1 MEKEAVNTAIITTT
15 TTTAITSNDKNNNH
29 NDIDNKN
36 NKNGKQ
42 KKRTRFQ
49 MLKVAL
55 FMIRGQS
62 NKKSKP
68 VHVDVASKGLWKKLV
83 GAMRPLHHQGLSNQ
97 NSPPPMIT
105 GSHDDAAIL
114 SNVTIEN
121 SPPHDGVF
129 SPPMLSPQVYHPDTP
144 SSSSSVADSMS
155 RYASAQDLQELDKN
169 GESNGD
175 DEYFFGGDEYI
186 DAKAE
191 EFIAQFYE
199 QMRLQ
204 QVDLMNRHR
213 ERKMKKKMEMEGND
227 Q

>member
-15 TTTAITSNDKNNNH
+15 TNAITSNEKN
-29 NDIDNKN
+29 IDNRN

-42 KKRTRFQ
+42 KKRSRFQ

-55 FMIRGQS
+55 FMIRGQA

-68 VHVDVASKGLWKKLV
+68 VHVDVAFKGIWKKLV

-97 NSPPPMIT
+97 NSPPPLIT
-105 GSHDDAAIL
+105 GSNDDATIL
-114 SNVTIEN
+114 PNEVIDDN

-129 SPPMLSPQVYHPDTP
+129 VYHPDTP

-169 GESNGD
+169 GESNNGD
-175 DEYFFGGDEYI
+175 DEYFFS
-186 DAKAE
+186 
-191 EFIAQFYE
+191 EFITQFYE

-204 QVDLMNRHR
+204 QVDVMNRHK
-213 ERKMKKKMEMEGND
+213 ERKMKKKMEMEGNN

>member
-1 MEKEAVNTAIITTT
+1 MEKKAVNTAIITTT
-15 TTTAITSNDKNNNH
+15 NAITSNEKSNNV
-29 NDIDNKN
+29 D

-42 KKRTRFQ
+42 KKRSRFQ

-55 FMIRGQS
+55 FMLRGQS

-68 VHVDVASKGLWKKLV
+68 VHVDVASKGIWKKLV
-83 GAMRPLHHQGLSNQ
+83 CAMRPLHHQGLSNQ
-97 NSPPPMIT
+97 NSPPPLIT
-105 GSHDDAAIL
+105 GSNDEATIL
-114 SNVTIEN
+114 PNVEN
-121 SPPHDGVF
+121 DNLPPHDGVF
-129 SPPMLSPQVYHPDTP
+129 SPPMLSPRVYHPDTP

-169 GESNGD
+169 GESNNDD

>member
-15 TTTAITSNDKNNNH
+15 NVITSNEKNNN
-29 NDIDNKN
+29 NNIDN

-42 KKRTRFQ
+42 KKRSRFQ

-55 FMIRGQS
+55 FMLRGQS

-83 GAMRPLHHQGLSNQ
+83 GAMRPLHHPGLSNQ
-97 NSPPPMIT
+97 NSPPPLIT
-105 GSHDDAAIL
+105 GSNDDATIL
-114 SNVTIEN
+114 PNVENDN

-129 SPPMLSPQVYHPDTP
+129 SPPMLSPQVYHSDTP

-169 GESNGD
+169 GESNNDD
-175 DEYFFGGDEYI
+175 DEYVFGGDEYI

>member
-1 MEKEAVNTAIITTT
+1 MEKEAVNTAIIITTT
-15 TTTAITSNDKNNNH
+15 NAITSNEKNNN
-29 NDIDNKN
+29 IDNKN
-36 NKNGKQ
+36 SKNGKQ
-42 KKRTRFQ
+42 KKRSRFQ

-68 VHVDVASKGLWKKLV
+68 VHVDVASKGIWKKLV
-83 GAMRPLHHQGLSNQ
+83 GAMRPLHHQGLFNQ
-97 NSPPPMIT
+97 NSPPPLIT
-105 GSHDDAAIL
+105 GSSDDATIL
-114 SNVTIEN
+114 PDVVVIDDN

-129 SPPMLSPQVYHPDTP
+129 SPPILSPQVYHPDTP

-169 GESNGD
+169 GESNNGD

-204 QVDLMNRHR
+204 QVDLMNRNK
-213 ERKMKKKMEMEGND
+213 EKKMKKKMEMEGND

>member
-1 MEKEAVNTAIITTT
+1 MEKKAVSTAIITTT
-15 TTTAITSNDKNNNH
+15 NAITSNEKSNNV
-29 NDIDNKN
+29 D

-42 KKRTRFQ
+42 KKRSRFQ

-55 FMIRGQS
+55 FMLRGQS

-68 VHVDVASKGLWKKLV
+68 VHVDVASKGIWKKLV
-83 GAMRPLHHQGLSNQ
+83 CAMRPLHHQGLSNQ
-97 NSPPPMIT
+97 NSPPPLIT
-105 GSHDDAAIL
+105 GSNDEATIL
-114 SNVTIEN
+114 PNVEN
-121 SPPHDGVF
+121 DNLPPHDGVF
-129 SPPMLSPQVYHPDTP
+129 SPPMLSPRVYHPDTP

-169 GESNGD
+169 GESNNDD